1 MVNKLWWIAILACA
15 LGVAAPAQ
23 ERFMLLAT
31 SRANTMEDEM
41 NAAGADGYRYAG
53 TRGTE
58 AGETVVVMEHDSQ
71 GRRYRFIVL
80 STIRASTME
89 KELNEVP
96 PEFEFVEMTR
106 FGASFA
112 GEEVAVIL
120 QAEMVE
126 R

>member
-1 MVNKLWWIAILACA
+1 MVNKLWWIAIGVCA
-15 LGVAAPAQ
+15 LGVAAPSQ
-23 ERFMLLAT
+23 ERFKLLAT

-53 TRGTE
+53 TQGSE
-58 AGETVVVMEHDSQ
+58 AGETVVVMEHDSE

-80 STIRASTME
+80 ATIRTSTLE
-89 KELNEVP
+89 NELNDVP
-96 PEFEFVEMTR
+96 PEFEFVDMTR

-112 GEEVAVIL
+112 GEEGAVIL